1 MPDRNYKG
9 GGEEKNKKLLLYVSD
24 EDQVFHTNGSACGF
38 PSADW
43 WIELHIF
50 PRMVISLWVYS
61 PQSLSP

>member
-1 MPDRNYKG
+1 MFPMPDRNYKG

-43 WIELHIF
+43 
-50 PRMVISLWVYS
+50 
-61 PQSLSP
+61 